1 MPNVYDAIESFYS
14 NDTGWELVLPQEDVE
29 AYFRHLGWHGVDDP
43 AMQHQWGQLVMLC
56 IYIENA
62 EMTLEEMTEDDIVD
76 LVSWC
81 GRNVVDFQVSYAS
94 VKDFLD
100 TLGSFFVFLKQEGKL
115 SSSLAPYLAREQLL
129 RDDGT
134 LAIIDESGVYLPGE
148 EAREEKSAPP
158 PEGRVFLNAGE
169 SLRGVM
175 EEIHQF
181 FQKDEFNLDFDRSVT
196 LYETALGTLD
206 LENDG
211 MDAFWRGYW
220 DYFLFD
226 YHLIEGDLTP
236 LEYFRKNGHSA
247 YPQLVNE
254 LCLGFLSIFTIE
266 EPIDEYR
273 YVCRDFLT
281 GEPYYLSFPLEG
293 ETPLE
298 DRVMM
303 GHVFYNRSMGMNY
316 LQSYSLK
323 PLARKRLLEVLTECR
338 DWYDVQKPG
347 ADWTE
352 FLSRQALVCR
362 QVLRL
367 MSKNPAGCRF
377 PYETR
382 QQEYQPS
389 VLPEKLS
396 PVEKII
402 QEILLVSGRSEY
414 DIRLLRHMWADFQT
428 SEPYTGALEAQVWAA
443 ALVENFLEIN
453 EKRAAQKKPFYL
465 ETFGI
470 PHRDLTR
477 AYMEIRNQLKLEPSD
492 PRYLDEMGF
501 LMLFSQFV

>member
-1 MPNVYDAIESFYS
+1 
-14 NDTGWELVLPQEDVE
+14 
-29 AYFRHLGWHGVDDP
+29 
-43 AMQHQWGQLVMLC
+43 
-56 IYIENA
+56 
-62 EMTLEEMTEDDIVD
+62 
-76 LVSWC
+76 
-81 GRNVVDFQVSYAS
+81 
-94 VKDFLD
+94 
-100 TLGSFFVFLKQEGKL
+100 
-115 SSSLAPYLAREQLL
+115 
-129 RDDGT
+129 
-134 LAIIDESGVYLPGE
+134 
-148 EAREEKSAPP
+148 
-158 PEGRVFLNAGE
+158 
-169 SLRGVM
+169 
-175 EEIHQF
+175 
-181 FQKDEFNLDFDRSVT
+181 
-196 LYETALGTLD
+196 
-206 LENDG
+206 
-211 MDAFWRGYW
+211 
-220 DYFLFD
+220 
-226 YHLIEGDLTP
+226 
-236 LEYFRKNGHSA
+236 
-247 YPQLVNE
+247 
-254 LCLGFLSIFTIE
+254 
-266 EPIDEYR
+266 
-273 YVCRDFLT
+273 
-281 GEPYYLSFPLEG
+281 
-293 ETPLE
+293 
-298 DRVMM
+298 
-303 GHVFYNRSMGMNY
+303 MNY
-316 LQSYSLK
+316 LQTYSLK

-389 VLPEKLS
+389 VLPENLS

-428 SEPYTGALEAQVWAA
+428 SVPYTGALEAQVWAA